1 MGAAL
6 ALLSSL
12 FWGAADFMAGE
23 LSRRRAAVAVAGA
36 AQIVGLVFM
45 VIVALATGAFTSG
58 IAPTEYLGWAVLAS
72 VCGLGGL
79 VAFYTALAAG
89 RMGIVSPIAAL
100 GVLVPLAVGLLRGD
114 QPTSVQLLGIILAVV
129 GVVLASGPEISGGA
143 GLRPVLL
150 AGAAALLFGA
160 FMVFVAQGSQ
170 ASAVLTMTAARA
182 NSAVLVLVAAA
193 VTRQVGGLQRADAGR
208 LVSIGVL
215 DVSANLLY
223 GLATAAGLL
232 AVVSV
237 LGSVYPVVTALL
249 AALILHERLLPAQYA
264 GVAFALTG
272 VVAISA
278 GGH

>member
-45 VIVALATGAFTSG
+45 VIVALATGAFTAG
-58 IAPTEYLGWAVLAS
+58 IAPTEYLVWAVLAS
-72 VCGLGGL
+72 LCGLGGL

-114 QPTSVQLLGIILAVV
+114 QPTPVQLLGIILAVV

-143 GLRPVLL
+143 GLRPGVL
-150 AGAAALLFGA
+150 AGAAALLVGG